1 MSDFTLFN
9 EAINLLKLNDVS
21 KDVYKNDEEEHQDC
35 KHTNI
40 ITEKGVNICID
51 CGEEISQKLTF
62 DREWRY
68 YPNNNNKGISESNQK
83 KDEDRNIFKDL
94 ESLGF
99 SEPIKIKAN
108 NIYIQ
113 VTNQI
118 ANRDNNQKTRGK
130 ILRGNSRK
138 GIIFACTYHAFKLA
152 NMPQSHESLLEIFNL
167 QRKDGLKG
175 LKYVN
180 LHAPKDSK
188 IRTTYVTP
196 IALLNDIMSKFSA
209 NEEQK
214 KEVIELYEK
223 IRNKSSP
230 LNRSRPQSV
239 ASGLV
244 YYWICLNK
252 KDISLKDFAKR
263 VSLSELTISK
273 ISKIISEII

>member
-1 MSDFTLFN
+1 MSDFNLFN
-9 EAINLLKLNDVS
+9 EAINLQKL
-21 KDVYKNDEEEHQDC
+21 VYNQEINQELNLGFNQDC
-35 KHTNI
+35 KHSNI

-62 DREWRY
+62 DKEWRY
-68 YPNNNNKGISESNQK
+68 FPNSDSKTISESNLK
-83 KDEDRNIFKDL
+83 KDDDRNILKDL
-94 ESLGF
+94 ENLGF
-99 SEPIKIKAN
+99 SESIKIEAN
-108 NIYIQ
+108 NIYVS
-113 VTNQI
+113 VTSQN
-118 ANRDNNQKTRGK
+118 NKNLNQKTRGK

-138 GIIFACTYHAFKLA
+138 GIIFACTYQAFKLA

-167 QRKDGLKG
+167 QRKDGLRG

-214 KEVIELYEK
+214 KEVIALYEK

-244 YYWICLNK
+244 YYWICLKK
-252 KDISLKDFAKR
+252 KDISLRDFAKK

-273 ISKIISEII
+273 ISKIIAEII

>member
-1 MSDFTLFN
+1 MTDFTLFN
-9 EAINLLKLNDVS
+9 EAIKLQKLSLLESNPI
-21 KDVYKNDEEEHQDC
+21 EELDDAEHQEC
-35 KHTNI
+35 KHNNV
-40 ITEKGVNICID
+40 ITEKGVNVCID
-51 CGEEISQKLTF
+51 CGEEISQKLNF

-68 YPNNNNKGISESNQK
+68 YPSGDTKGISDNNLK
-83 KDEDRNIFKDL
+83 KDDDRNIFKDL
-94 ESLGF
+94 ENLGF
-99 SEPIKIKAN
+99 SENIKIKAN

-113 VTNQI
+113 VTSQNQ
-118 ANRDNNQKTRGK
+118 RQSPKQRGK
-130 ILRGNSRK
+130 ILRGNSRR
-138 GIIFACTYHAFKLA
+138 GIIFACTYHAFKMA
-152 NMPQSHESLLEIFNL
+152 NMPQSHEVLLEIFNL

-214 KEVIELYEK
+214 REVIELYEK

-244 YYWICLNK
+244 YYWICLKK
-252 KDISLKDFAKR
+252 KDISLREFAKK